1 MIKQH
6 YGEIGQSLV
15 DGITDTL
22 RTGSAALLFYISER
36 KCFHL
41 SGFSETQRGECIE
54 ILRQVQSDAF
64 QLRIKEETDQAIIL
78 FQLIPISNQSDL
90 ARTEHGFTQLRH
102 NIFQRQREARSRNAI
117 RARFKR
123 LQQERQS
130 RDL

>member
-22 RTGSAALLFYISER
+22 RTRNAALLFYISEQ

-41 SGFSETQRGECIE
+41 SGFSETQREECIQ
-54 ILRQVQSDAF
+54 ILRQVQSHAF
-64 QLRIKEETDQAIIL
+64 QLIIEEETDQDRIL

-90 ARTEHGFTQLRH
+90 ARTEHRFAQFGH
-102 NIFQRQREARSRNAI
+102 NILQRQRESRSRHAI
-117 RARFKR
+117 RARFER